1 MWLEKIEEFRKE
13 NKQALDLK
21 LELHLA
27 IYIHKILQGDIDF
40 SINDNGF
47 IIKKENKKIT
57 LDELFYWW
65 QITRF
70 DELLSEEEI
79 IFNDFN
85 ILKDKITKAIT
96 NVKNPEL
103 NDDDSKENKTNK
115 EKKIIINNE
124 KIKKLEEHL
133 SQEANKS
140 NIQINALKQF
150 RFMYTTYESFEKFT
164 KSVRILIQNTPI

>member
-21 LELHLA
+21 FELHLA
-27 IYIHKILQGDIDF
+27 IYIHKILRKNIDF
-40 SINDNGF
+40 SINDNEL
-47 IIKKENKKIT
+47 IIKKEGNQIT
-57 LDELFYWW
+57 FEQLFYWW

-85 ILKDKITKAIT
+85 ELKNKITKAIQ

-103 NDDDSKENKTNK
+103 NDNDSNENKISKEKQIKGNKD
-115 EKKIIINNE
+115 KIQ
-124 KIKKLEEHL
+124 KLEEHL
-133 SQEANKS
+133 NQEANKS
-140 NIQINALKQF
+140 NQEINSLKNF
-150 RFMYTTYESFEKFT
+150 RSMCPTYESFEKFT
-164 KSVRILIQNTPI
+164 KSVRILIQNLD